1 MRKYFVSFGLLFFV
15 WISTGQEN
23 KIQKLNSNIKEVT
36 VFLNN
41 AQITRYKK
49 VNLPK
54 GESILRF
61 TGLSPFI
68 NPESIRV
75 SASGPVMILSVNKER
90 NYKQDEIKPP
100 ALVSLEKEYRQLKD
114 KIAEAETRL
123 ALILDEIDFLQ
134 RNKILGGKN
143 QTLTVQALNAMETYY
158 AVKMKELR
166 FKKLKQD
173 KNIAAL
179 RKKLNAVGKEIKK
192 IADNKIYPPYEII
205 VNVTVDKPVQSL
217 FKLTYNVKQA
227 SWFPGYDIRV
237 DDIAEP
243 LKITYK
249 ANIKQATQV
258 DWEKVYLSL
267 SSTNPTV
274 SNEIPHLIPYR
285 LDYNNNSITPY
296 YGRFNKVTGVVTDA
310 GTGES
315 LPGVNVL
322 IKGTSIGTV
331 TDFDGRYS
339 LTLPEGKENTLVFSY
354 VGYNDLEV
362 PAINPVI
369 NVKLEAG
376 EQLESVVIDISGIEG
391 DGEGDLFGG
400 SGYVK
405 KKQHKKNKDPY
416 ESPRP
421 IPLERI
427 DKQTSIHFKIKRAYT
442 IPSNNLPKII
452 PVIQY
457 EIPAKYQYIAVPKI
471 QENAFLIAQL
481 TDWEQYNLL
490 SGEAQVFID
499 GTSVGKTLL
508 DTGLAKDTLEVSL
521 GIDKGIQIT
530 RKLDKKYTGRKF
542 LGTKR
547 TETRKWHLIIKNNK
561 NRTVNVKIIDQ
572 VPVSDRSD
580 VEVEIIELSGG
591 KLNPETGEVV
601 WEITLSPAQKQDLIL
616 HYEVKLPKYSALTIE

>member
-205 VNVTVDKPVQSL
+205 VNVSVDKPVQSL

-285 LDYNNNSITPY
+285 LGYNNSITTY
-296 YGRFNKVTGVVTDA
+296 RGTFNKVAGIVVDA
-310 GTGES
+310 GTGEP

-405 KKQHKKNKDPY
+405 KKQHKKTKDPY

-442 IPSNNLPKII
+442 ILSNNLPKII

-457 EIPAKYQYIAVPKI
+457 EIPAKYQYIAVPKMH
-471 QENAFLIAQL
+471 ENAFLTAQL

-521 GIDKGIQIT
+521 GIDKGIQVT
-530 RKLDKKYTGRKF
+530 RELDKKYTGRKF

-561 NRTVNVKIIDQ
+561 NRMVNVKIIDQ